1 MEPSEVKTSYEI
13 DMLGRQDLLRA
24 DLTQCIREVKGEP
37 GLSNLQLAT
46 ILKDNLDYYDLEEI
60 IKELKN

>member
-1 MEPSEVKTSYEI
+1 MNQYEQA
-13 DMLGRQDLLRA
+13 MLNRQESLKRDLN
-24 DLTQCIREVKGEP
+24 QCLQEAKGEP